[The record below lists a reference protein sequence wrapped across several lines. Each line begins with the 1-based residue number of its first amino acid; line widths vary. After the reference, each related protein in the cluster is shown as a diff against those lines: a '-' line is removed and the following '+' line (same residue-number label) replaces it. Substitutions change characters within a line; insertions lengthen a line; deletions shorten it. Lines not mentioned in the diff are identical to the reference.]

1 MEKENV
7 LREVLNELDTLR
19 AQVQRMQEHST
30 RQTLQMRQLKADYA
44 AIRKAAERVVSYAAT
59 ASLMPA
65 DMRPRELNVLLTNTL
80 PLADV
85 LSRSEASCDSVNS
98 G

>member
-19 AQVQRMQEHST
+19 GQIQRMQEHST
-30 RQTLQMRQLKADYA
+30 KQSLQMRQIKADYA
-44 AIRKAAERVVSYAAT
+44 AIRKAAERAVSYAAA
-59 ASLMPA
+59 ASLMPE
-65 DMRPRELNVLLTNTL
+65 DMRSRELNVLLTNML

-85 LSRSEASCDSVNS
+85 LSRSEASCDSVNH